1 MPFSSSYARLQRNV
15 DCFANRLPMR
25 LDTCAK
31 VAPRRMKT
39 KHRRVFATPMMK
51 SLRLYVF
58 LWELKLRFALR
69 FTKPDEF
76 CQENNAIDELKVRLY
91 I

>member
-1 MPFSSSYARLQRNV
+1 
-15 DCFANRLPMR
+15 
-25 LDTCAK
+25 
-31 VAPRRMKT
+31 MKT

-76 CQENNAIDELKVRLY
+76 CQENNAIEEIKVRLY

>member
-1 MPFSSSYARLQRNV
+1 
-15 DCFANRLPMR
+15 
-25 LDTCAK
+25 
-31 VAPRRMKT
+31 MKT
-39 KHRRVFATPMMK
+39 KPGCVFTAPIRK

-76 CQENNAIDELKVRLY
+76 CQENNAIDEIIVRLY